1 MQQPNKQ
8 TKIRDSR
15 KEKKKKKKSIW
26 LLQFVTAFQQ
36 SQYYLL
42 CCLLIEASKKPQKGT
57 SPLTYQ
63 IKMIAHSLKYCAVI
77 PLGGILFEM
86 GCDATILGNK
96 ENSLKPNSFLNTW
109 SIHDRSYFMFD
120 VCGIFSFLLFLND
133 KDLSMP
139 TSTITAIHSNL
150 HWLCHWPR
158 AVVMYKYKKQLHKVF
173 STTQYHCT
181 GSWLFLGPPWHPIK
195 TEIPH

>member
-1 MQQPNKQ
+1 MKDSLINYATAKQ
-8 TKIRDSR
+8 TNKNKRLQ
-15 KEKKKKKKSIW
+15 EKKKKKSIW

-120 VCGIFSFLLFLND
+120 VCGIFSFFVISKWQRFVN
-133 KDLSMP
+133 
-139 TSTITAIHSNL
+139 A
-150 HWLCHWPR
+150 
-158 AVVMYKYKKQLHKVF
+158 YKYDHSDTFK
-173 STTQYHCT
+173 STLAMPLTQSSCHV
-181 GSWLFLGPPWHPIK
+181 
-195 TEIPH
+195 